1 MAECTHKSKE
11 NLTAASVPKYEKY
24 KGNDNAPVIN
34 KIVLL
39 AFTKVRKPINAIFR
53 FPAFAPSILLARGQ
67 RKSLRAVVQNR
78 QITRV
83 FVVIAHC

>member
-24 KGNDNAPVIN
+24 KGNDNVPVIN

-39 AFTKVRKPINAIFR
+39 AFTKVRKPINAIFQISR
-53 FPAFAPSILLARGQ
+53 IRAFYLTGQ
-67 RKSLRAVVQNR
+67 RTKE
-78 QITRV
+78 
-83 FVVIAHC
+83 IA